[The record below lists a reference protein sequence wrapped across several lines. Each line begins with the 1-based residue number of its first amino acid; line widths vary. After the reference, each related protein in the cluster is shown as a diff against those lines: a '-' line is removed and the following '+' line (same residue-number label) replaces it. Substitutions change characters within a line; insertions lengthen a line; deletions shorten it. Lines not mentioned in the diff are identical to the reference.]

1 MLHYRPP
8 IRGIVLYLYTLIV
21 FWLWQSLVAVAT
33 ILFNLRSCIFLPSNL
48 FDGLASCISRSLE
61 PPYKKR
67 IGEADATF
75 ITRCRRQLDWPG
87 SFDNNKITGKQYNW

>member
-33 ILFNLRSCIFLPSNL
+33 NSFQLEILHFPSIK
-48 FDGLASCISRSLE
+48 FV
-61 PPYKKR
+61 
-67 IGEADATF
+67 
-75 ITRCRRQLDWPG
+75 
-87 SFDNNKITGKQYNW
+87 